1 MLYTIT
7 RKDDFE
13 VYCMAHSDVLAV
25 KTVLNEV
32 ATHAYSL
39 AMGLQNIAP
48 AQAQASPQKSVQYL
62 LDTAAQFAQ
71 TSGSIDE
78 SFPTNG

>member
-1 MLYTIT
+1 
-7 RKDDFE
+7 
-13 VYCMAHSDVLAV
+13 MAHSDVLAV
-25 KTVLNEV
+25 KTMLNEV

-48 AQAQASPQKSVQYL
+48 AQVQSQPAKSVQYL
-62 LDTAAQFAQ
+62 LDIAALFAQ

-78 SFPTNG
+78 SFPNG